1 MWREQEESDTQESQE
16 VRAQRWRAILQTE
29 AEDKGMLFLKLKMT
43 TASVCTRMHCSCLD
57 STVDL
62 YIIAGRG
69 DAAFH
74 SDQGW
79 ANENPPG
86 MPRWCDCWP
95 HGQDP
100 YHLQDKGEI
109 HVAWDGEGCEGV
121 GMFSRLYHISN
132 ISHPHYV
139 LCPCH
144 FYIECLLALS
154 SHVYCMII
162 LIMFIFSSQISKCDV
177 CQHMNR
183 KMTTGKP
190 ELHPIPVKAPWHQIG
205 IDFVGPLSPE
215 SDDGSRYIFTAS
227 DYSQSG

>member
-1 MWREQEESDTQESQE
+1 M
-16 VRAQRWRAILQTE
+16 
-29 AEDKGMLFLKLKMT
+29 
-43 TASVCTRMHCSCLD
+43 
-57 STVDL
+57 
-62 YIIAGRG
+62 
-69 DAAFH
+69 
-74 SDQGW
+74 
-79 ANENPPG
+79 
-86 MPRWCDCWP
+86 
-95 HGQDP
+95 
-100 YHLQDKGEI
+100 
-109 HVAWDGEGCEGV
+109 AWDGEGCEGV

-132 ISHPHYV
+132 ISHPHCV

-227 DYSQSG
+227 DYFTKWVEAVPTIDKSASTVATVLFKVATCMCSRQTAMTALLAIFL